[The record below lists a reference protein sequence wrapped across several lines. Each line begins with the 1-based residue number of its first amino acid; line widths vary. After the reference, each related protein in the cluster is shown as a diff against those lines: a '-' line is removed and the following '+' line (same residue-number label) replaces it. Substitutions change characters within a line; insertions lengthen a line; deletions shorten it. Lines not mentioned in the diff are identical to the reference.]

1 MVREGSVWNSVRGAD
16 RVPYIP
22 LMALWSAAVNKV
34 EKQSRGSQSRPIERE
49 GVKRLRMRRKGGKD
63 GARVQNKSLRFGMGS
78 PESVQAAER

>member
-49 GVKRLRMRRKGGKD
+49 GVKRLRMRRKD